1 MAQAIIQSLVTSIS
15 ILRTRVSE
23 ENPQDQVFLRTNT
36 IFLSEPRLQNCR
48 TVAVKAVLIQITAW
62 ESLV

>member
-1 MAQAIIQSLVTSIS
+1 MAQTIIQSLVTSIS

-48 TVAVKAVLIQITAW
+48 TVA
-62 ESLV
+62 